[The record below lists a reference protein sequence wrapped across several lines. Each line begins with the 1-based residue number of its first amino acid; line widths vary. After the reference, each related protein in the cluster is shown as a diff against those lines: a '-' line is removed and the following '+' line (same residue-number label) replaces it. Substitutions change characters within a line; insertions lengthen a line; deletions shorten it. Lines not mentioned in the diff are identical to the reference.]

1 MSGKI
6 VQPSAGLVLHRGTR
20 LLSGQ
25 AAQRQVVRRTELP
38 KPVPVQQQIHP
49 FDLETSFLE
58 EPNQHRWLLTTC
70 IAGIAG
76 TVIVGG
82 ALLGLFGRNA
92 SPPNAVAAV
101 SPFQGQAKLK
111 SPGDPNAAVVSE
123 RDLQGGFAYPKITQ
137 DELPYGNSQ
146 TTVLD
151 ADIQSATNS
160 NENITTITKTPPP
173 EPVDETFELSE
184 GSTLAKELTNRGV
197 SNAAAEALISSIEEV
212 FPVQNI
218 KTGTKFE
225 VTFDRQI
232 DFYGRE
238 VTFPVEVSFQ
248 PTPKQTITVDSDEDG
263 VFTAQLEGND
273 NPANPQVADKPTI
286 TQFHTVS
293 KVGSSLYATA
303 KDRNI
308 PDYIISEFT
317 RIFSYDVDFQRQVSP
332 SDTFEIFYGN
342 PLTGS
347 SSKRKVLHYAKLTI
361 DGETKTL
368 YRYTTADGQTDYFD
382 ENGHSAQRAL
392 LKTPVSGARLTS
404 GFGMRVHPLL
414 GYSKMHTGVDFG
426 ASIGTPIHAA
436 GNGVI
441 ELAGRNGGYGNA
453 IVIKHG
459 PRYQTLYGHMSR
471 FAAGI
476 HPGVQVN
483 QGQIIGYVGS
493 TGRSTGPHLHYEVR
507 VDEEPVNPLSVR
519 ATGGRQLAGKD
530 LDGFRNNRTKIASLM
545 ESAPSSDKVAQGT
558 Q

>member
-1 MSGKI
+1 MI
-6 VQPSAGLVLHRGTR
+6 
-20 LLSGQ
+20 
-25 AAQRQVVRRTELP
+25 
-38 KPVPVQQQIHP
+38 I
-49 FDLETSFLE
+49 
-58 EPNQHRWLLTTC
+58 
-70 IAGIAG
+70 
-76 TVIVGG
+76 GG
-82 ALLGLFGRNA
+82 AVLGLFGRNA
-92 SPPNAVAAV
+92 SPPPAIAAI
-101 SPFQGQAKLK
+101 SPYQQGQGKLK
-111 SPGDPNAAVVSE
+111 NPADPNAAVVDE
-123 RDLQGGFAYPKITQ
+123 RDLDGGFAYPKITQ
-137 DELPYGNSQ
+137 GELPYGNAQ
-146 TTVLD
+146 NTVLD
-151 ADIQSATNS
+151 ADIQSASNS
-160 NENITTITKTPPP
+160 SENITTITKTPPP
-173 EPVDETFELSE
+173 EPVDETFDLPQ
-184 GSTLAKELTNRGV
+184 GSTLGKELANRGV
-197 SNAAAEALISSIEEV
+197 SNAAAEALISSIEEI

-218 KTGTKFE
+218 KPGTKFE

-248 PTPKQTITVDSDEDG
+248 PNPKQTITVDSDEDG
-263 VFTAQLEGND
+263 VFTAQLEGTD
-273 NPANPQVADKPTI
+273 SQANPQVANTPTI

-293 KVGSSLYATA
+293 KVGASLYATA

-317 RIFSYDVDFQRQVSP
+317 RVFSYDVDFQRQVSP
-332 SDTFEIFYGN
+332 GDTFELFYGN

-361 DGETKTL
+361 DGDTKVL
-368 YRYTTADGQTDYFD
+368 YRFTTADGQTDYFD
-382 ENGHSAQRAL
+382 DNGHSAQRAL

-404 GFGMRVHPLL
+404 AFGMRVHPLL

-426 ASIGTPIHAA
+426 APIGTPIHAA
-436 GNGVI
+436 GNGTI

-453 IVIKHG
+453 IVTKHG

-507 VDEEPVNPLSVR
+507 VDEEPVNPLTVR
-519 ATGGRQLAGKD
+519 ATGGKQLAGKD
-530 LDGFRNNRTKIASLM
+530 LDSFRTNRSKVAELM
-545 ESAPSSDKVAQGT
+545 QSAPSSDRVAQSA